1 MSGRPPDDERDASA
15 PLSALSVEGFTVL
28 AAEGLRAALPALS
41 VEVVRDLLL
50 RVHAPSGRES
60 LVQLGNLL
68 TEARRDPQG
77 PGRALHRLVQSANVT
92 LSDGGRSEGGLAGSG
107 SSGARPG
114 AAAGEREI
122 ILPLLRHV
130 DQVVRMWSARP
141 GAPRLPARAVA
152 GPVWCC
158 YGFDLPGA
166 VQIVS
171 REAADR
177 LALTDARL
185 EALAVRNLRRRLT
198 PELIG
203 DGPLWQVVCG
213 GTYDAAFLLDDAL
226 WESIS
231 QRIPGTLAAA
241 LPARDVLLLT
251 SLSIPGGVAELQ
263 RVARR
268 ARAEVDH
275 PLWEGVLVRTPAG
288 WAVSPGSVSA
298 EDQRSGS

>member
-1 MSGRPPDDERDASA
+1 VKPGGG
-15 PLSALSVEGFTVL
+15 ALSVEGFTSL
-28 AAEGLRAALPALS
+28 AAEALRTSRPELS
-41 VEVVRDLLL
+41 VEIVRDLLL
-50 RVHAPSGRES
+50 RIHAPSGREAM
-60 LVQLGNLL
+60 VQLGNLL

-77 PGRALHRLVQSANVT
+77 PGRALHRLIESANAT
-92 LSDGGRSEGGLAGSG
+92 LSESGLSG
-107 SSGARPG
+107 SP
-114 AAAGEREI
+114 AAGTGPSDAAREREC

-130 DQVVRMWSARP
+130 DQIVRMWSARP
-141 GAPRLPARAVA
+141 GAPRLPAQAVV

-185 EALAVRNLRRRLT
+185 ASLAVDNLRRRLT

-226 WESIS
+226 WETIS
-231 QRIPGTLAAA
+231 LRVPGTLAVA

-251 SLSIPGGVAELQ
+251 SLAIPGGLVELK
-263 RVARR
+263 RVASR
-268 ARAEVDH
+268 ARTEVDH
-275 PLWEGVLVRTPAG
+275 PLWDGVLVRTAEG
-288 WAVSPGSVSA
+288 WVVSPGSASA
-298 EDQRSGS
+298 AD